1 MMHTNYFFPYD
12 NIIQV
17 LKDRDTNGDGSIDFQ
32 EFVGSRGEGK
42 DKEWLLSEKD
52 RLVLNKCCEVPWTT
66 LVSQPVSEAV
76 VEERVFLNLNV

>member
-1 MMHTNYFFPYD
+1 MHIFILNDANKTIFPYD

-52 RLVLNKCCEVPWTT
+52 RLVLNKYSEVPWTN
-66 LVSQPVSEAV
+66 
-76 VEERVFLNLNV
+76 R